1 MKNYNKKL
9 LVNQIIKSLKNEV
22 DNWEFNSCT
31 AENKKWGIELWI
43 TNIPILDLQI
53 YAPTKVS
60 FSFFDKIKIYQ
71 ALSEC
76 RALKII
82 KIKKL

>member
-1 MKNYNKKL
+1 MKKRLRKYAIPEINAW
-9 LVNQIIKSLKNEV
+9 I
-22 DNWEFNSCT
+22 F

-43 TNIPILDLQI
+43 TNIPILDLKI

-60 FSFFDKIKIYQ
+60 FSLFDKIKIYQ

-76 RALKII
+76 RSLKII

>member
-1 MKNYNKKL
+1 MKANKKL
-9 LVNQIIKSLKNEV
+9 LVNQLIKSLKDEI
-22 DNWEFNSCT
+22 DNWEFNSYT
-31 AENKKWGIELWI
+31 AVNKKWGIELWI
-43 TNIPILDLQI
+43 TNIPILDLEI
-53 YAPTKVS
+53 YRPTRVS
-60 FSFFDKIKIYQ
+60 FSLFDRIKIYQ